1 MKRLILVLCS
11 ILVLAAGC
19 KKQDSYTYS
28 GIEAGT
34 LGGGVFTSDNGTK
47 MTVVGNE
54 GKYDVSST
62 RRVLISYQ
70 TQPFTDPAHISIDLL
85 GLLDAGILQ
94 PEHARSLPADPSGSP
109 LEITDAWFSSEYLN
123 ILATFKG
130 KDPEKHTFS
139 AAYTADEKGL
149 TLRIGHDG
157 SQDETTGTKP
167 LSIFLCV
174 PMYEP
179 VLSLDQAAQAAGQ
192 KPVRPVPVLLQWTS
206 YTMEYLCSPLHGGCS
221 SAGRASDCGSECRGF
236 EPHHPPRSA
245 PGVFRGR
252 FFSLYLQKRLIAMK
266 KLVVI
271 DACIRGE
278 ESRTRRIAEPILEE
292 LAKRYE
298 ITRFDLTK
306 MPMEPLTPET
316 YAQRAAG
323 IIPAWALEAA
333 RAIAEADRLVVV
345 APFWDMSFPAVVKV
359 FFEHVSLYDV
369 TFMDNGRTCVG
380 KCKCEKVMYITT
392 RGMNIP
398 TGDAREQGS
407 SYLHALSELWDLGT
421 VLTVAAWNLDYA
433 MPEELEE
440 KIENTTRFGLRLA
453 SSF

>member
-1 MKRLILVLCS
+1 MVDVVQLVEHRIVVPS
-11 ILVLAAGC
+11 VVPERSRSFPGAFFLV
-19 KKQDSYTYS
+19 
-28 GIEAGT
+28 
-34 LGGGVFTSDNGTK
+34 
-47 MTVVGNE
+47 
-54 GKYDVSST
+54 
-62 RRVLISYQ
+62 
-70 TQPFTDPAHISIDLL
+70 
-85 GLLDAGILQ
+85 
-94 PEHARSLPADPSGSP
+94 
-109 LEITDAWFSSEYLN
+109 
-123 ILATFKG
+123 
-130 KDPEKHTFS
+130 
-139 AAYTADEKGL
+139 
-149 TLRIGHDG
+149 
-157 SQDETTGTKP
+157 
-167 LSIFLCV
+167 
-174 PMYEP
+174 
-179 VLSLDQAAQAAGQ
+179 
-192 KPVRPVPVLLQWTS
+192 
-206 YTMEYLCSPLHGGCS
+206 
-221 SAGRASDCGSECRGF
+221 
-236 EPHHPPRSA
+236 
-245 PGVFRGR
+245 
-252 FFSLYLQKRLIAMK
+252 YLQKRLIAMK

-278 ESRTRRIAEPILEE
+278 ESRTRRIAEPIIEA

-333 RAIAEADRLVVV
+333 RTLAEADRIVVA

-359 FFEHVSLYDV
+359 FFEHVSLFDI
-369 TFMDNGRTCVG
+369 TFTDNGRTCVG

-433 MPEELEE
+433 TPDELEE

-453 SSF
+453 ESF